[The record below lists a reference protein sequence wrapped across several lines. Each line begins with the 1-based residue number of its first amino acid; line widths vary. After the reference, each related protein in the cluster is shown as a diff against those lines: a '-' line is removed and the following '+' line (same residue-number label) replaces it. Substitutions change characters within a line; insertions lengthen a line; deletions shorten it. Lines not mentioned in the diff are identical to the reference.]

1 MENSLIEYKLLL
13 ENLRA
18 RLNVLNTSIF
28 LLENNITQKNEK
40 TNKYINQINKE
51 INRIRDLIIDVPES
65 FLDE

>member
-40 TNKYINQINKE
+40 TYKYINQINKE
-51 INRIRDLIIDVPES
+51 IDRIRNLIIDVPES

>member
-1 MENSLIEYKLLL
+1 MEESLMEYRLLL

-40 TNKYINQINKE
+40 TYKYINQINKE
-51 INRIRDLIIDVPES
+51 IDRIRKLIIDVPES
-65 FLDE
+65 FLND